1 VNRFRAPF
9 LRIKK
14 LYLYSMALGALCA
27 AGLAFSS
34 RASSPK
40 PEPTAVQSTAAEDPA
55 AFAAELRAL
64 EAKLL
69 VGNGSADEALAVRR
83 RLPRS
88 WTVETPERRYEISS
102 EPLRDLLD
110 RAARNDAH
118 RKEVLEQAGM
128 WAENAATQA
137 EAYVAAEA
145 DSSSMSSSSTA
156 RTKLE
161 QILKRR
167 EFSPAGPPS
176 AMDQLRQKIGQWV
189 LRMFEKLFGGIAQ
202 HPMGSELLFW
212 LIIFGVVCWLV
223 TMLVRFWTGRGRNI
237 ALQPI
242 GNIAAH
248 RSWQEWIR
256 GAQDAAARG
265 EFREAIHLLYWA
277 GITRLEDLSIL
288 TVDHTRT
295 PREQL
300 RLLSNPAKSGALA
313 AASATPAQRTPMVEL
328 TTQLERVW
336 YGRRPAS
343 AEDFRE
349 CLKHVEDLGCR
360 LT

>member
-1 VNRFRAPF
+1 VKRYRTPF

-14 LYLYSMALGALCA
+14 LFLHSIVVGGLCVLLHALPC
-27 AGLAFSS
+27 LASTQKS
-34 RASSPK
+34 GSTVAQTPK
-40 PEPTAVQSTAAEDPA
+40 AEDPT

-69 VGNGSADEALAVRR
+69 GGDGTANEVSALRR
-83 RLPRS
+83 RLPAS
-88 WTVETPERRYEISS
+88 WVVETPERRYEISS

-110 RAARNDAH
+110 SAARDDAH
-118 RKEVLEQAGM
+118 RKEILEQAGM

-137 EAYVAAEA
+137 EGYVASESAT
-145 DSSSMSSSSTA
+145 SSSSDTTA
-156 RTKLE
+156 RAKLD
-161 QILKRR
+161 QILKRP

-176 AMDQLRQKIGQWV
+176 AWNQLRQKIGQWV
-189 LRMFEKLFGGIAQ
+189 LRMFEKLFGSMAR
-202 HPMGSELLFW
+202 HPIGSKLLFW
-212 LIIFGVVCWLV
+212 FIIFGVICWLV
-223 TMLVRFWTGRGRNI
+223 TMLVRFWTSRGRNI

-242 GNIAAH
+242 GTIAAH

-265 EFREAIHLLYWA
+265 EFREAIHFLYWA

-300 RLLSNPAKSGALA
+300 RLLSNPVKSGSLV
-313 AASATPAQRTPMVEL
+313 AASATAQQRAPMVGL

-343 AEDFRE
+343 VEDFRE

-360 LT
+360 LS

>member
-1 VNRFRAPF
+1 
-9 LRIKK
+9 
-14 LYLYSMALGALCA
+14 
-27 AGLAFSS
+27 
-34 RASSPK
+34 
-40 PEPTAVQSTAAEDPA
+40 
-55 AFAAELRAL
+55 
-64 EAKLL
+64 
-69 VGNGSADEALAVRR
+69 
-83 RLPRS
+83 
-88 WTVETPERRYEISS
+88 
-102 EPLRDLLD
+102 
-110 RAARNDAH
+110 
-118 RKEVLEQAGM
+118 
-128 WAENAATQA
+128 
-137 EAYVAAEA
+137 
-145 DSSSMSSSSTA
+145 
-156 RTKLE
+156 
-161 QILKRR
+161 
-167 EFSPAGPPS
+167 
-176 AMDQLRQKIGQWV
+176 
-189 LRMFEKLFGGIAQ
+189 MFEKLFGSMAR
-202 HPMGSELLFW
+202 HPIGSELLFW

-223 TMLVRFWTGRGRNI
+223 TTLVRFWTGRGRNI

-242 GNIAAH
+242 GTIAAH

-277 GITRLEDLSIL
+277 AITRLEDLSIL

-300 RLLSNPAKSGALA
+300 RLLSNPAKTGTLV
-313 AASATPAQRTPMVEL
+313 AASATPQQRAPMVGL

>member
-1 VNRFRAPF
+1 MKRFRAPF

-14 LYLYSMALGALCA
+14 LVLHGIVLGVLCVMKHA
-27 AGLAFSS
+27 PPCL
-34 RASSPK
+34 ASSQK
-40 PEPTAVQSTAAEDPA
+40 PGPTVAQSPAAEDPA

-69 VGNGSADEALAVRR
+69 GGNGIANEILALRR
-83 RLPRS
+83 RLPAS
-88 WTVETPERRYEISS
+88 WIVDTSERRYEISS
-102 EPLRDLLD
+102 APLRDLLD
-110 RAARNDAH
+110 RAGRDDAH
-118 RKEVLEQAGM
+118 RKEILEQAGM

-137 EAYVAAEA
+137 EGYVASEA
-145 DSSSMSSSSTA
+145 AASSSSDATA
-156 RTKLE
+156 RMKLE

-176 AMDQLRQKIGQWV
+176 AWDQLRQKIGQWM
-189 LRMFEKLFGGIAQ
+189 LRMFEKLFGSMAR
-202 HPMGSELLFW
+202 HPIGSELLFW

-237 ALQPI
+237 ALQSI
-242 GNIAAH
+242 GTIAAH

-300 RLLSNPAKSGALA
+300 RLLSNPAKSGTLS
-313 AASATPAQRTPMVEL
+313 AASTTAAQRAPMLGL

-360 LT
+360 LS

>member
-1 VNRFRAPF
+1 MKRFRAPF
-9 LRIKK
+9 LRNKK
-14 LYLYSMALGALCA
+14 LVLHGIVLGGLCVLPHA
-27 AGLAFSS
+27 VPCLA
-34 RASSPK
+34 SPQK
-40 PEPTAVQSTAAEDPA
+40 PGPTAVQSTAAEDPT

-69 VGNGSADEALAVRR
+69 GGNGTANEALALRR
-83 RLPRS
+83 RLPSS

-110 RAARNDAH
+110 RAARDDAH
-118 RKEVLEQAGM
+118 RKEILKQAGM

-137 EAYVAAEA
+137 EGYVASESAA
-145 DSSSMSSSSTA
+145 SSSSGATA
-156 RTKLE
+156 RAKLE

-167 EFSPAGPPS
+167 EFSPARPPS
-176 AMDQLRQKIGQWV
+176 AWDQLRQRIGQWV
-189 LRMFEKLFGGIAQ
+189 LRMFEKLFGSMAR
-202 HPMGSELLFW
+202 HPIGSKLLFW
-212 LIIFGVVCWLV
+212 FIIFGVVCWLV

-237 ALQPI
+237 ALQSI
-242 GNIAAH
+242 GTITAH

-256 GAQDAAARG
+256 EAQDAAARG

-300 RLLSNPAKSGALA
+300 RLLSNPAKSGTPM
-313 AASATPAQRTPMVEL
+313 AASATPAQRAPMVGL
-328 TTQLERVW
+328 TIQFERVW
-336 YGRRPAS
+336 YGRRRAS
-343 AEDFRE
+343 VEDFRE

-360 LT
+360 LS

>member
-1 VNRFRAPF
+1 MKRFRAPF
-9 LRIKK
+9 LRNKK
-14 LYLYSMALGALCA
+14 LVLHGIVLGGLCVLPHA
-27 AGLAFSS
+27 VPCLA
-34 RASSPK
+34 SPQK
-40 PEPTAVQSTAAEDPA
+40 PGPTAVQSTAAEDPT

-69 VGNGSADEALAVRR
+69 GGNGTANEALALRR
-83 RLPRS
+83 RLPSS

-110 RAARNDAH
+110 RAARDDAH
-118 RKEVLEQAGM
+118 RKEILKQAGM

-137 EAYVAAEA
+137 EGYVASESA
-145 DSSSMSSSSTA
+145 DSSSSGATA
-156 RTKLE
+156 RAKLE

-167 EFSPAGPPS
+167 EFSPARPPS
-176 AMDQLRQKIGQWV
+176 AWDQLRQRIGQWV
-189 LRMFEKLFGGIAQ
+189 LRMFEKLFGSMAR
-202 HPMGSELLFW
+202 HPIGSKLLFW
-212 LIIFGVVCWLV
+212 FIIFGVVCWLV

-237 ALQPI
+237 ALQSI
-242 GNIAAH
+242 GTITAH

-300 RLLSNPAKSGALA
+300 RLLSNPAKSGTPM
-313 AASATPAQRTPMVEL
+313 AASATPAQRAPMVGL
-328 TTQLERVW
+328 TIQFERVW
-336 YGRRPAS
+336 YGRRRAS
-343 AEDFRE
+343 VEDFRE

-360 LT
+360 LS

>member
-1 VNRFRAPF
+1 MQSPAP
-9 LRIKK
+9 
-14 LYLYSMALGALCA
+14 
-27 AGLAFSS
+27 
-34 RASSPK
+34 
-40 PEPTAVQSTAAEDPA
+40 EDPI
-55 AFAAELRAL
+55 AFAADLRAL

-69 VGNGSADEALAVRR
+69 GANGMANEVLALRS
-83 RLPRS
+83 RLPPA
-88 WTVETPERRYEISS
+88 WTVETRERRYEISS

-110 RAARNDAH
+110 RAGRDDTH
-118 RKEVLEQAGM
+118 RKEILEQAGM

-137 EAYVAAEA
+137 EAYVAGEA
-145 DSSSMSSSSTA
+145 VSTSTSSSSTA
-156 RTKLE
+156 RTQLE

-189 LRMFEKLFGGIAQ
+189 LRMFEKLFGSIAR

-242 GNIAAH
+242 GTIAAH

-256 GAQDAAARG
+256 GSQDAAARG

-300 RLLSNPAKSGALA
+300 RLLSNPAKSGALV
-313 AASATPAQRTPMVEL
+313 AASATPAQRTPMVGL

-349 CLKHVEDLGCR
+349 CLQHVEDLGCR

>member
-1 VNRFRAPF
+1 MRRFRAPF
-9 LRIKK
+9 LGIKR
-14 LYLYSMALGALCA
+14 LVLHSIVLGGLCVLSHALPC
-27 AGLAFSS
+27 LASTQ
-34 RASSPK
+34 K
-40 PEPTAVQSTAAEDPA
+40 PGPTAAQSPAAEDPT

-69 VGNGSADEALAVRR
+69 GGNGTANEILALRR
-83 RLPRS
+83 RLPAS
-88 WTVETPERRYEISS
+88 WIVETSERRYEISS
-102 EPLRDLLD
+102 APLRDILD
-110 RAARNDAH
+110 RAGRDGAH
-118 RKEVLEQAGM
+118 RKEILAQAGM

-137 EAYVAAEA
+137 EGYVASESAA
-145 DSSSMSSSSTA
+145 SSSSDATA
-156 RTKLE
+156 RAKLE

-176 AMDQLRQKIGQWV
+176 ALDQLRQKIGQWV
-189 LRMFEKLFGGIAQ
+189 LRMFEKLFGSMAR
-202 HPMGSELLFW
+202 HPIGSKLLFW
-212 LIIFGVVCWLV
+212 FIIFGVVCWLV
-223 TMLVRFWTGRGRNI
+223 TMLVRFWTGRSRNI
-237 ALQPI
+237 ALQSI
-242 GNIAAH
+242 GTVAAH

-300 RLLSNPAKSGALA
+300 RLLSNPAKSGALM
-313 AASATPAQRTPMVEL
+313 AASVTPDQRAFMTGL

-343 AEDFRE
+343 VEDFRE

>member
-1 VNRFRAPF
+1 MKRFRAPF

-14 LYLYSMALGALCA
+14 LVLHGIVLGGLCVLTHA
-27 AGLAFSS
+27 PPCL
-34 RASSPK
+34 ASSQK
-40 PEPTAVQSTAAEDPA
+40 PGPTVAQTPAAEDPA

-69 VGNGSADEALAVRR
+69 GGNGTANEILALRR
-83 RLPRS
+83 RLPAS
-88 WTVETPERRYEISS
+88 WIVETSERRYEISS
-102 EPLRDLLD
+102 APLRDLLD
-110 RAARNDAH
+110 RAGRDDAH
-118 RKEVLEQAGM
+118 RKEILEQAGM

-137 EAYVAAEA
+137 EGYVASESAA
-145 DSSSMSSSSTA
+145 SSSSDATA
-156 RTKLE
+156 RAKLE

-176 AMDQLRQKIGQWV
+176 AWDQLRQKIGQWV
-189 LRMFEKLFGGIAQ
+189 LRMFEKLFGSMAR
-202 HPMGSELLFW
+202 HPIESKLLFW

-237 ALQPI
+237 ALQSI
-242 GNIAAH
+242 GTIAAH

-300 RLLSNPAKSGALA
+300 WLLSNPAKSGTLMT
-313 AASATPAQRTPMVEL
+313 ASATPAQHAPMLGL

-343 AEDFRE
+343 VEDFRE

>member
-1 VNRFRAPF
+1 MKRYRAPF

-14 LYLYSMALGALCA
+14 LVLHSIVLGGLWALPHAFPC
-27 AGLAFSS
+27 LASTQKPGPTV
-34 RASSPK
+34 AQSP
-40 PEPTAVQSTAAEDPA
+40 AAEDPT

-69 VGNGSADEALAVRR
+69 GGNGTANEILALRR
-83 RLPRS
+83 RLPAS
-88 WTVETPERRYEISS
+88 WIVETSQRRYEISS
-102 EPLRDLLD
+102 APLRDLLD
-110 RAARNDAH
+110 RAGRDDAH
-118 RKEVLEQAGM
+118 RKEILEQAGM

-137 EAYVAAEA
+137 EGYVASESAA
-145 DSSSMSSSSTA
+145 SSSSDATA
-156 RTKLE
+156 RAKLE

-176 AMDQLRQKIGQWV
+176 ALDQLRQKIGQWV
-189 LRMFEKLFGGIAQ
+189 LRMFQKLFGSMAR
-202 HPMGSELLFW
+202 HPIGSKLLFW

-237 ALQPI
+237 ALQSV
-242 GNIAAH
+242 GTIAAH

-300 RLLSNPAKSGALA
+300 RLLSNPAKSGMLV
-313 AASATPAQRTPMVEL
+313 AASATPAQRAPMSGL

-343 AEDFRE
+343 VEDFRE

-360 LT
+360 LS

>member
-1 VNRFRAPF
+1 VKRYRAPF

-14 LYLYSMALGALCA
+14 PVLHSIVLGGLCV
-27 AGLAFSS
+27 LAYAFPCP
-34 RASSPK
+34 ASSQK
-40 PEPTAVQSTAAEDPA
+40 PGRTVAQSPSTEGPA

-69 VGNGSADEALAVRR
+69 GGNGTANETLALRR
-83 RLPRS
+83 RLPAS
-88 WTVETPERRYEISS
+88 WTVEIPERRYEISS

-110 RAARNDAH
+110 RAARDDAH
-118 RKEVLEQAGM
+118 RKEILEQAGM
-128 WAENAATQA
+128 WAENAAIQA
-137 EAYVAAEA
+137 EGYVASESAA
-145 DSSSMSSSSTA
+145 SSSNDATA
-156 RTKLE
+156 RAKLE

-167 EFSPAGPPS
+167 EFAPAGPPS
-176 AMDQLRQKIGQWV
+176 AWDQLRQKIGQWV
-189 LRMFEKLFGGIAQ
+189 LRMFEKLFGSIAR
-202 HPMGSELLFW
+202 HPIGSELLFW

-223 TMLVRFWTGRGRNI
+223 TMLVRFWTGRGRSI
-237 ALQPI
+237 ALQSI
-242 GNIAAH
+242 GTIAAH

-256 GAQDAAARG
+256 GAQDAATRG

-300 RLLSNPAKSGALA
+300 RLLSYPAKSGAQV
-313 AASATPAQRTPMVEL
+313 AASATPAQRAPMLGL

-343 AEDFRE
+343 VDDFRE
-349 CLKHVEDLGCR
+349 CVKHVEDLGCR

>member
-1 VNRFRAPF
+1 VKRYRAPF

-14 LYLYSMALGALCA
+14 PILHSIVLGGLCVLAYALPCLGSTQKPAPTVA
-27 AGLAFSS
+27 
-34 RASSPK
+34 RSP
-40 PEPTAVQSTAAEDPA
+40 AAEDA
-55 AFAAELRAL
+55 NAFATELRAL

-69 VGNGSADEALAVRR
+69 GGNGTANEALALRR
-83 RLPRS
+83 RLPAS
-88 WTVETPERRYEISS
+88 WIVGTPERRYEISS
-102 EPLRDLLD
+102 APLRDLLD
-110 RAARNDAH
+110 RAARDDTH
-118 RKEVLEQAGM
+118 RKEILEQAGM

-137 EAYVAAEA
+137 EGYVASEA
-145 DSSSMSSSSTA
+145 AVSSSSDATA
-156 RTKLE
+156 RAKLE

-176 AMDQLRQKIGQWV
+176 AWAQLRQKIGQWV
-189 LRMFEKLFGGIAQ
+189 LRMFEKLFGSIAR
-202 HPMGSELLFW
+202 HPIGSELLFW
-212 LIIFGVVCWLV
+212 FIIFGVVCWLV
-223 TMLVRFWTGRGRNI
+223 TMLVRFWTGRGRSI
-237 ALQPI
+237 ALQSI
-242 GNIAAH
+242 GTIAAH

-300 RLLSNPAKSGALA
+300 LLLSNPAKSGALM
-313 AASATPAQRTPMVEL
+313 AASVTPDQRAFMTGL

-343 AEDFRE
+343 VEDFRE

-360 LT
+360 PT

>member
-1 VNRFRAPF
+1 MKRFRAPF
-9 LRIKK
+9 LRNKK
-14 LYLYSMALGALCA
+14 LILHGIVLGGLCVLPHA
-27 AGLAFSS
+27 VPCLASTQ
-34 RASSPK
+34 K
-40 PEPTAVQSTAAEDPA
+40 PGPTAVQSTAAEDPT

-69 VGNGSADEALAVRR
+69 GGNGTANEALALRR
-83 RLPRS
+83 RLPSS
-88 WTVETPERRYEISS
+88 WAVETPERRYEISS

-110 RAARNDAH
+110 RAARDDSH
-118 RKEVLEQAGM
+118 RKEILKQAGM
-128 WAENAATQA
+128 WTENAATQA
-137 EAYVAAEA
+137 EGYVASESAA
-145 DSSSMSSSSTA
+145 SSSSDASA
-156 RTKLE
+156 RAKLE

-167 EFSPAGPPS
+167 EFSPARLPS
-176 AMDQLRQKIGQWV
+176 AWDQLRQRIGQWV
-189 LRMFEKLFGGIAQ
+189 LRMFEKLFGSMAR
-202 HPMGSELLFW
+202 HPIGSELLFW

-223 TMLVRFWTGRGRNI
+223 TMLVRFWTGRGRNL
-237 ALQPI
+237 ALQSI
-242 GNIAAH
+242 GTIAAH

-300 RLLSNPAKSGALA
+300 RLLSNPGKSGTLV
-313 AASATPAQRTPMVEL
+313 AASVTPAQRAPMVGL

-343 AEDFRE
+343 IEDFRE

-360 LT
+360 LS

>member
-1 VNRFRAPF
+1 MKRFRAPF

-14 LYLYSMALGALCA
+14 LLLHGIVLGGLCILPHALPC
-27 AGLAFSS
+27 LA
-34 RASSPK
+34 SPQK
-40 PEPTAVQSTAAEDPA
+40 PGPTAVQSTAAEDPA

-69 VGNGSADEALAVRR
+69 GGNGTANEILALRR
-83 RLPRS
+83 RLPAS
-88 WTVETPERRYEISS
+88 WIVETPERRYEISS
-102 EPLRDLLD
+102 APLRDLLD
-110 RAARNDAH
+110 RAGRDDAH
-118 RKEVLEQAGM
+118 KKEILEQAGM

-137 EAYVAAEA
+137 EGYVASESAA
-145 DSSSMSSSSTA
+145 SSSSDATA
-156 RTKLE
+156 RAKLE

-176 AMDQLRQKIGQWV
+176 ALDQLRQKIGQWV
-189 LRMFEKLFGGIAQ
+189 LRMFEKLFGSMAR
-202 HPMGSELLFW
+202 HPIGSKLLFW

-237 ALQPI
+237 ALQPV
-242 GNIAAH
+242 GTIAAH

-300 RLLSNPAKSGALA
+300 RLLSNPAKSGMLS
-313 AASATPAQRTPMVEL
+313 AASATPIVRMQ
-328 TTQLERVW
+328 
-336 YGRRPAS
+336 
-343 AEDFRE
+343 
-349 CLKHVEDLGCR
+349 
-360 LT
+360 

>member
-1 VNRFRAPF
+1 MKRFRAPF

-14 LYLYSMALGALCA
+14 LVLHGIVLGGLCVLTHA
-27 AGLAFSS
+27 PPCL
-34 RASSPK
+34 ASSQK
-40 PEPTAVQSTAAEDPA
+40 PGPTVAQTPAAEDPA

-69 VGNGSADEALAVRR
+69 GGNGTANEILALRR
-83 RLPRS
+83 RLPAS
-88 WTVETPERRYEISS
+88 WIVETSERRYEISS
-102 EPLRDLLD
+102 APLRDLLD
-110 RAARNDAH
+110 RAGRDDAH
-118 RKEVLEQAGM
+118 RKEILEQAGM

-137 EAYVAAEA
+137 EGYVASESAA
-145 DSSSMSSSSTA
+145 SSSSDATA
-156 RTKLE
+156 RAKLE

-176 AMDQLRQKIGQWV
+176 AWDQLRQKIGQWV
-189 LRMFEKLFGGIAQ
+189 LRMFEKLFGSMAR
-202 HPMGSELLFW
+202 HPIGSELLFW

-237 ALQPI
+237 ALQSI
-242 GNIAAH
+242 GTIAAH

-300 RLLSNPAKSGALA
+300 RLLSNPAKSGTLE
-313 AASATPAQRTPMVEL
+313 AASATPAQRAPMVGL

-343 AEDFRE
+343 VEDFRE

>member
-1 VNRFRAPF
+1 MKRFRAPF
-9 LRIKK
+9 LRNKK
-14 LYLYSMALGALCA
+14 LVLHGIVLGGLCVLPHA
-27 AGLAFSS
+27 VPCLA
-34 RASSPK
+34 SPQK
-40 PEPTAVQSTAAEDPA
+40 PGPTAGQSTAAEDPT

-69 VGNGSADEALAVRR
+69 GGNGTANEALALRR
-83 RLPRS
+83 RLPSS

-110 RAARNDAH
+110 RAARDDAH
-118 RKEVLEQAGM
+118 RKEILKQAGM

-137 EAYVAAEA
+137 EGYVASESAA
-145 DSSSMSSSSTA
+145 SSSSGATA
-156 RTKLE
+156 RAKLE

-167 EFSPAGPPS
+167 EFSPARPPS
-176 AMDQLRQKIGQWV
+176 AWDQLRQRIGQWV
-189 LRMFEKLFGGIAQ
+189 LRMFEKLFGSMAR
-202 HPMGSELLFW
+202 HPIGSKLLFW
-212 LIIFGVVCWLV
+212 FIIFGVVCWLV

-237 ALQPI
+237 ALQSI
-242 GNIAAH
+242 GTITAH

-256 GAQDAAARG
+256 EAQDAAARG

-300 RLLSNPAKSGALA
+300 RLLSNPAKSGTPM
-313 AASATPAQRTPMVEL
+313 AASATPAQRAPMVGL
-328 TTQLERVW
+328 TIQFERVW
-336 YGRRPAS
+336 YGRRRAS
-343 AEDFRE
+343 IEDFRE

-360 LT
+360 LS

>member
-1 VNRFRAPF
+1 MNRFRAPF
-9 LRIKK
+9 LSSEK
-14 LYLYSMALGALCA
+14 LFRRSIVLGGLCI
-27 AGLAFSS
+27 LAPAFPSL
-34 RASSPK
+34 ASSQK
-40 PEPTAVQSTAAEDPA
+40 PEPTAVQSPAPEDPT
-55 AFAAELRAL
+55 AFAADLRAV

-69 VGNGSADEALAVRR
+69 GGNGAAKEIMAIRR
-83 RLPRS
+83 RLPPS
-88 WTVETPERRYEISS
+88 WTVETAERRYQISS

-110 RAARNDAH
+110 HAARDDAH
-118 RKEVLEQAGM
+118 RKEALEQAGM

-145 DSSSMSSSSTA
+145 ASSSTPSSSTA
-156 RTKLE
+156 RTQLE

-167 EFSPAGPPS
+167 EFLPAGPPS

-189 LRMFEKLFGGIAQ
+189 LRMFEKLFGSIAR

-223 TMLVRFWTGRGRNI
+223 TMLVRFWTGRNI

-242 GNIAAH
+242 GTIAAH

-256 GAQDAAARG
+256 GAQDAASRG

-288 TVDHTRT
+288 TIDHTRT

-300 RLLSNPAKSGALA
+300 RLLSNPAKSGALV
-313 AASATPAQRTPMVEL
+313 AASATPAQRAPMVGL
-328 TTQLERVW
+328 TNQLERVW

>member
-1 VNRFRAPF
+1 VKRFRAPF

-14 LYLYSMALGALCA
+14 LVLHSIVLGGLCVLPHALPC
-27 AGLAFSS
+27 F
-34 RASSPK
+34 ASTQK
-40 PEPTAVQSTAAEDPA
+40 PEPTTAQSPAAEDPT
-55 AFAAELRAL
+55 AFAVELRAL

-69 VGNGSADEALAVRR
+69 GGNGTANEISALRR
-83 RLPRS
+83 RLPAS
-88 WTVETPERRYEISS
+88 WIVETSERRYEISS
-102 EPLRDLLD
+102 APLRDLLD
-110 RAARNDAH
+110 RAGRDGAH
-118 RKEVLEQAGM
+118 RKEILEQAGM
-128 WAENAATQA
+128 WAENAAMQA
-137 EAYVAAEA
+137 EGYVASESAA
-145 DSSSMSSSSTA
+145 SSSSDATA
-156 RTKLE
+156 RAKLE
-161 QILKRR
+161 EILKRR

-176 AMDQLRQKIGQWV
+176 VWDQLRQKIGQWM
-189 LRMFEKLFGGIAQ
+189 LRMFEKLFGSMAR
-202 HPMGSELLFW
+202 HPIESKLLFW
-212 LIIFGVVCWLV
+212 FIIFGVVCWLV
-223 TMLVRFWTGRGRNI
+223 TMLVRFWTGRGRSI
-237 ALQPI
+237 ALQSI
-242 GNIAAH
+242 GTIAAH

-300 RLLSNPAKSGALA
+300 RLLSNPAKSGALV
-313 AASATPAQRTPMVEL
+313 AASVTPAQCAPMLGL

-343 AEDFRE
+343 VEDFRE

-360 LT
+360 LS

>member
-1 VNRFRAPF
+1 MKRFRAPF

-14 LYLYSMALGALCA
+14 LVLHSIVLGGLCVLPHLLPR
-27 AGLAFSS
+27 LAS
-34 RASSPK
+34 AQK
-40 PEPTAVQSTAAEDPA
+40 PEPTTAQSPAAEDPT

-69 VGNGSADEALAVRR
+69 GGNGTANEISALRR
-83 RLPRS
+83 RLPAS
-88 WTVETPERRYEISS
+88 WMVGTAERRYEISS
-102 EPLRDLLD
+102 APLRDLLD
-110 RAARNDAH
+110 RAGRDGAH
-118 RKEVLEQAGM
+118 RKEILEQAGM

-137 EAYVAAEA
+137 EGYVASESAA
-145 DSSSMSSSSTA
+145 SSSSDATA
-156 RTKLE
+156 RAKLE
-161 QILKRR
+161 KILKRR
-167 EFSPAGPPS
+167 EFSPAAPPS
-176 AMDQLRQKIGQWV
+176 AWDQLRQKIGQWV
-189 LRMFEKLFGGIAQ
+189 LRMFEKLFGSMAR
-202 HPMGSELLFW
+202 HPIGSKLLFW
-212 LIIFGVVCWLV
+212 FIIFAVVCWLV
-223 TMLVRFWTGRGRNI
+223 TMLVRFWTGRGRHI
-237 ALQPI
+237 ALQSI
-242 GNIAAH
+242 GTIAAH

-300 RLLSNPAKSGALA
+300 RLLSDPAKSGALV
-313 AASATPAQRTPMVEL
+313 AASATPAQRAPMLGL

-343 AEDFRE
+343 VEDFRE

>member
-1 VNRFRAPF
+1 MKPYRAPF

-14 LYLYSMALGALCA
+14 PVLHSIVVGGLFVLLHALPC
-27 AGLAFSS
+27 LASIQKPGPTVAQSS
-34 RASSPK
+34 
-40 PEPTAVQSTAAEDPA
+40 TAEDPA
-55 AFAAELRAL
+55 AFAAEIRAL

-69 VGNGSADEALAVRR
+69 GGNGTANEALALRR
-83 RLPRS
+83 RLPAS
-88 WTVETPERRYEISS
+88 WVVETPERRYEISS
-102 EPLRDLLD
+102 EPLGDLLD
-110 RAARNDAH
+110 RAARDDAH
-118 RKEVLEQAGM
+118 RKEILKQAGM

-137 EAYVAAEA
+137 EGYVASEA
-145 DSSSMSSSSTA
+145 AVSSSSDSTA
-156 RTKLE
+156 RAKLE

-176 AMDQLRQKIGQWV
+176 AWDQLRQKIGQWV
-189 LRMFEKLFGGIAQ
+189 LRMFEKLFGSIAR
-202 HPMGSELLFW
+202 HPIGSKLLFW

-237 ALQPI
+237 ALQSI
-242 GNIAAH
+242 GTIAAH

-300 RLLSNPAKSGALA
+300 LLLSNPAKSGALT
-313 AASATPAQRTPMVEL
+313 AASATPAQRAPMVGL

>member
-1 VNRFRAPF
+1 
-9 LRIKK
+9 
-14 LYLYSMALGALCA
+14 
-27 AGLAFSS
+27 
-34 RASSPK
+34 
-40 PEPTAVQSTAAEDPA
+40 
-55 AFAAELRAL
+55 
-64 EAKLL
+64 
-69 VGNGSADEALAVRR
+69 
-83 RLPRS
+83 
-88 WTVETPERRYEISS
+88 
-102 EPLRDLLD
+102 
-110 RAARNDAH
+110 
-118 RKEVLEQAGM
+118 M

-137 EAYVAAEA
+137 EGYVASESAA
-145 DSSSMSSSSTA
+145 SSSSDATA
-156 RTKLE
+156 RAKLE

-176 AMDQLRQKIGQWV
+176 ALDQLRQKIGQWV
-189 LRMFEKLFGGIAQ
+189 LRMFEKLFGSMAR
-202 HPMGSELLFW
+202 HPIGSKLLFW
-212 LIIFGVVCWLV
+212 FIIFGVVCWLV
-223 TMLVRFWTGRGRNI
+223 TMLVRFWTGRSRNI
-237 ALQPI
+237 ALQSI
-242 GNIAAH
+242 GTIAAH

-288 TVDHTRT
+288 TIDHTRT

-300 RLLSNPAKSGALA
+300 RFLSNPTKSGALM
-313 AASATPAQRTPMVEL
+313 AASVTPDQRAFMTGL

-343 AEDFRE
+343 VEDFRE